1 MKRFK
6 TRFLALCG
14 LMVLAGA
21 AVAPFTVGAESCP
34 SVTVICGG
42 KSRTCTGTVNGDKC
56 DYSKSCL
63 TCGSSGYDDDGPA
76 PEDPIQN

>member
-21 AVAPFTVGAESCP
+21 AVAPLAADAQSCP
-34 SVTVICGG
+34 DVKVNCGG
-42 KSRTCTGTVNGDKC
+42 KIRTCPGTVNGEKC
-56 DYSKSCL
+56 DYSNSCL
-63 TCGSSGYDDDGPA
+63 TCGGSGFGPVQFYVI
-76 PEDPIQN
+76 D